1 MSMPMNSVRRDRRAR
16 TPLGAVLALCLALVS
31 GAWAGPIRAQG
42 VGDETFSAAE
52 LIDSGHRLFG
62 SVSRGLAL
70 TVQEAVKRWGE
81 PNGYVLGEEA
91 SGALFG
97 GVRYGEG
104 VLYTRNAG
112 QRRVYWQGP
121 SLGFDVGG
129 DGARTMMLVYNLPST
144 EALYTRFVGLNG
156 AAYLVG
162 GFGLT
167 AAVKDEMVVVPIRSG
182 VGARLGLNI
191 GYLKFTPAP
200 TWNPF

>member
-31 GAWAGPIRAQG
+31 GAWAGPIWAQG

-104 VLYTRNAG
+104 VL
-112 QRRVYWQGP
+112 
-121 SLGFDVGG
+121 
-129 DGARTMMLVYNLPST
+129 
-144 EALYTRFVGLNG
+144 
-156 AAYLVG
+156 G
-162 GFGLT
+162 GFKWSWQHGLCELFGGT
-167 AAVKDEMVVVPIRSG
+167 GPEPRPGFSSPGSFAACC
-182 VGARLGLNI
+182 
-191 GYLKFTPAP
+191 
-200 TWNPF
+200 

>member
-1 MSMPMNSVRRDRRAR
+1 MSMPMNSVRRDRQAR

-31 GAWAGPIRAQG
+31 SAWAGPIRAQG